1 MNKLLYLFVF
11 NLVFIFF
18 ASNANSTEDVKAQSS
33 TISTSEVI
41 DIEKTEPILEPKN
54 VWFDEVEGVLIYDT
68 ENYNK
73 DILIYL
79 DKNKKENITFN
90 FEKDLMIFKGEEFSF
105 AAEYSGA
112 NSDISEKFG
121 IQPYI
126 FEIGGP
132 TIFHIHVVAQ
142 TVDFY
147 VVDFGEFDAYIEKSS
162 KLYEFYSPE
171 KYLMNTSIGTIVS
184 ENSVRK
190 SPEIDGEIMQLNTEI
205 FWTFSILEIKG
216 DWIKVQSFNMCE
228 SIEEEQFKDFTGW
241 MKFKNEDNLLIS
253 LLFSC

>member
-1 MNKLLYLFVF
+1 MNKLFYLIVF

-18 ASNANSTEDVKAQSS
+18 GCNTNSTEKAKTQSS
-33 TISTSEVI
+33 TIATSEVI
-41 DIEKTEPILEPKN
+41 DIEKTEPILALEK
-54 VWFDEVEGVLIYDT
+54 VWFDKVKGVLIYNS
-68 ENYNK
+68 ENYNE

-90 FEKDLMIFKGEEFSF
+90 FEKDLMVFKGKEFSF

-112 NSDISEKFG
+112 NSDIYEKFG

-132 TIFHIHVVAQ
+132 TIFHMHIVAQ
-142 TVDFY
+142 TADFY
-147 VVDFGEFDAYIEKSS
+147 IVDFGEFDAYIEKSDE
-162 KLYEFYSPE
+162 LYEFYTPE

-184 ENSVRK
+184 ENPVRK
-190 SPEIDGEIMQLNTEI
+190 YPEINSEIMQLDTEI
-205 FWTFSILEIKG
+205 FWTFDILEIKG

-241 MKFKNEDNLLIS
+241 IKFKNEDNLLIS